1 MFKCIGLNNYGVGT
15 RDATSTLFTLCAT
28 GILFFDTGRSR
39 MQQKKGREKNE
50 SRPEKT
56 ESAVVT
62 LTTAT
67 ACVASMKLVS
77 VFDLKRTSKTTYK
90 KG

>member
-1 MFKCIGLNNYGVGT
+1 
-15 RDATSTLFTLCAT
+15 
-28 GILFFDTGRSR
+28 